1 MWVTLCACLTQIH
14 LPGDTSKCHINCSIA
29 ASEGQPVYVR
39 VCVFVGGGAQCQPRG
54 WVKGC
59 RLSVCRGDLG
69 QCNLSCYPPS
79 ATQVLFCLDLS
90 HHLSPYSSGT
100 PAWHRIQT
108 PFKVFRAPGRRGR
121 GWLLW
126 SPTSPDHILVCVAA
140 VLVQRQ
146 GQQPP
151 VLALDLDVG
160 CPEGVCHHLQQRQL
174 RERHLG
180 NRQPSQHL
188 LPSSWGPPSLFLQVT
203 LEQ

>member
-1 MWVTLCACLTQIH
+1 M
-14 LPGDTSKCHINCSIA
+14 
-29 ASEGQPVYVR
+29 
-39 VCVFVGGGAQCQPRG
+39 QCQPQG

-69 QCNLSCYPPS
+69 QCNLSRCPPS

-90 HHLSPYSSGT
+90 YHLSPYPSGT
-100 PAWHRIQT
+100 AAWHRIQT
-108 PFKVFRAPGRRGR
+108 PFKVFRAQGRRVR
-121 GWLLW
+121 DWLPW
-126 SPTSPDHILVCVAA
+126 SPTSPDHILVCAAA

-160 CPEGVCHHLQQRQL
+160 CPEGVCHHLQQNSSGSVTL
-174 RERHLG
+174 VTVSPANTSCPVHG
-180 NRQPSQHL
+180 GP
-188 LPSSWGPPSLFLQVT
+188 LPLFLQVT

>member
-1 MWVTLCACLTQIH
+1 M
-14 LPGDTSKCHINCSIA
+14 
-29 ASEGQPVYVR
+29 R
-39 VCVFVGGGAQCQPRG
+39 VCICGGVGAVPAPG

-69 QCNLSCYPPS
+69 QYNLSCCPPS

-90 HHLSPYSSGT
+90 YHLSPYPSGT
-100 PAWHRIQT
+100 AAWHRIQT
-108 PFKVFRAPGRRGR
+108 PFKMFRARGRRGR
-121 GWLLW
+121 GWLPW
-126 SPTSPDHILVCVAA
+126 SPTSPDHILVRAAA
-140 VLVQRQ
+140 VLVQQQ

-160 CPEGVCHHLQQRQL
+160 CPEGVCHHLQQKQL

-180 NRQPSQHL
+180 NRRPSQHL
-188 LPSSWGPPSLFLQVT
+188 LPSSWGPLPLFLQVT